1 MIKTYAMQPGDKAVI
16 EMSEE
21 AIFEKDFSAQDKWF
35 HLQDPTDKEI
45 DTVMN
50 LTGAP
55 EEFLKA
61 PLDEE
66 ERARI
71 ETDDGY
77 TLVLVDIP
85 VTEEGEG
92 YYTYSTIPL
101 GVVIAGESI
110 ITVCL
115 QNTSIINDFAMGRV
129 KGLSLKKRSWF
140 VLKVLYSVATKFLQ
154 YLRQIDKASQR
165 IQNEIHRE
173 MKDKELLQLLD
184 LQNSLVYFST
194 SLQANEAVIYRIIRT
209 DIIKKYE
216 EDRELLED
224 VQIENQ
230 QALEMCNIYRTVL
243 RGTMDTF
250 SSITS
255 NKLNSI
261 MRFLTAITVII
272 SVPTL
277 IASIFGMNVQV
288 PWQGE
293 ISGFWI
299 LIGVCIVTSAIAAIF
314 LFKKPRPPK
323 PPKPPKIKKN
333 KNH

>member
-1 MIKTYAMQPGDKAVI
+1 MIKTYAMQSGVNTVI

-21 AIFEKDFSAQDKWF
+21 AIFEKDFVAQDKWF

-45 DTVMN
+45 DTVIG

-92 YYTYSTIPL
+92 YYTYSTIPF
-101 GVVIAGESI
+101 GIIIAGESI

-115 QNTSIINDFAMGRV
+115 QNTSIVNDFVMGRV

-165 IQNEIHRE
+165 IQNDIHRE

-194 SLQANEAVIYRIIRT
+194 SLQANEAVISKIIRT

-216 EDRELLED
+216 EDKELLED

-255 NKLNSI
+255 NKLNTI

-299 LIGVCIVTSAIAAIF
+299 LIGVCVVTSAIAAFF
-314 LFKKPRPPK
+314 LFKKPRGPK
-323 PPKPPKIKKN
+323 PPKPPKIKKS

>member
-1 MIKTYAMQPGDKAVI
+1 MIKTYAMQPGVNTVI

-21 AIFEKDFSAQDKWF
+21 AIFEKDFVAQDKWI

-45 DTVMN
+45 DTVIG

-92 YYTYSTIPL
+92 YYTYSTIPF
-101 GVVIAGESI
+101 GIIIAGESI

-115 QNTSIINDFAMGRV
+115 QNTSIVNDFVMGRV

-165 IQNEIHRE
+165 IQNDIHRE

-194 SLQANEAVIYRIIRT
+194 SLQSNEAVISKIIRT

-216 EDRELLED
+216 EDKELLED

-255 NKLNSI
+255 NKLNTI

-299 LIGVCIVTSAIAAIF
+299 LIGVCVVTSAIAAFF
-314 LFKKPRPPK
+314 LFKKPRGPK
-323 PPKPPKIKKN
+323 PPKPPKIKKS